1 MPELQVSEFEQEKLE
16 FRFNVNPKRYRVPP
30 GPIRERAL
38 PDDLARHFLLD
49 PAVTFLNHGSYGAC
63 PRPVMEDYRRWQE
76 RLEAQ
81 PVAFMS
87 PGHLAERFA
96 EVRRALGAAV
106 GAAPDDLVWVTNATA
121 GLNVV
126 ARSLDLHP
134 GEEVLTTDH
143 EYSALTK
150 TWAFVA
156 ARTGAVIRP
165 VRMPLPLTAEGF
177 GDALREGMTDRT
189 RVLFLSHITSPTA
202 LVFPIAG
209 IVADARARGI
219 VTIIDGAH
227 APGHIP
233 LDLTALGADCY
244 VGNCHKWL
252 MAPKGTAFLHARPEM
267 QARLVPPAISH
278 GWTGAGDGPGPFGG
292 SAFLDRFQFQG
303 TRDPAAWLAVPA
315 AIRFRTEQGW
325 EKVAERCRALS
336 REIAAELAGMTGLP
350 ALADPEFLAP
360 QMIAMPIP
368 DCDTE
373 RLHGA
378 LLSRYGIEIPA
389 LRWGGRS
396 LLRLS
401 VQGYNRPEDGCKL
414 LSAIRALLDLH

>member
-1 MPELQVSEFEQEKLE
+1 M
-16 FRFNVNPKRYRVPP
+16 
-30 GPIRERAL
+30 

-63 PRPVMEDYRRWQE
+63 PRPVMEAYRLWQE

-81 PVAFMS
+81 PVAFMN
-87 PGHLAERFA
+87 PAHLAERFA
-96 EVRRALGAAV
+96 EVRRALGAEV
-106 GAAPDDLVWVTNATA
+106 GAHPDDLVWVVNATA
-121 GLNVV
+121 GLNVI
-126 ARSLDLHP
+126 ARSLDLRP
-134 GEEVLTTDH
+134 GDEVLTTDH
-143 EYSALTK
+143 EYSALEK
-150 TWAFVA
+150 TWAFVT

-165 VRMPLPLTAEGF
+165 VRVPLPLTKGTF
-177 GDALREGMTDRT
+177 FDALRDGMTERT
-189 RVLFLSHITSPTA
+189 RVLFLSQITSPTA
-202 LVFPIAG
+202 LVLPVAG
-209 IVADARARGI
+209 IVDEARAQGI

-233 LDLTALGADCY
+233 LDVTALGADYY

-252 MAPKGTAFLHARPEM
+252 MAPKGTAFLHARRDM
-267 QARLVPPAISH
+267 QARLVPPVISH
-278 GWTGAGDGPGPFGG
+278 GWTGAGEELGPFGG

-315 AIRFRTEQGW
+315 AIRFRAEQGW
-325 EKVAERCRALS
+325 AAVAERCRNLA

-350 ALADPEFLAP
+350 ALANPEFLAP

-373 RLHGA
+373 RLHDD

-389 LRWGGRS
+389 LRWGERCF
-396 LLRLS
+396 LRLS
-401 VQGYNRPEDGCKL
+401 VQGYNRPEDGRTFL
-414 LSAIRALLDLH
+414 AAAHELLDLC